1 VYAKYQVADAGTARF
16 PVGGDRRPAL
26 TDGKLL
32 TTPRL
37 SLGANGWTLQPEGD
51 KTALDDVGLVP
62 AYRAGV

>member
-1 VYAKYQVADAGTARF
+1 VAVGYVEYQEADGGTARF
-16 PVGGDRRPAL
+16 LVGGDRRPAL

-62 AYRAGV
+62 A